1 MPETNT
7 TSAASD
13 ETAEGSTAT
22 PSEASIDTA
31 ETGDTETAPDPAIV
45 ADHADADAGDTEIAP
60 DTPVAEDDTAD
71 AAPAERTVRSFVDCG
86 VHPALA
92 DALAAKGIMAPFPI
106 QELTLPVAT
115 KGHDVIG
122 QARTGTGKTLAFA
135 LALLGRLEPGGGTQ
149 ALVVVPTRE
158 LCIQVAEEM
167 QIGQALGLRTIAVY
181 GGVGYEEQEAAFRE
195 GHEVVV
201 GTPGRLLDHV
211 NKRNLVLDGV
221 TELVLDEADEM
232 LDMGFLPDV
241 ERLIQACSDDRHGM
255 LFSATMPSEVVKLAR
270 RYLDHP
276 TFMRADHEVVQT
288 APNVEQHFFQVHRM
302 DKPRVLARI
311 LQSPERGGVYVFV
324 RTKHMADRLV
334 RELEDLATPAIA
346 IHGDLRQA
354 TREKNLDRFRDGS
367 ATVLVATEVAAR
379 GLDVEN
385 VTHVINYDCPDDEK
399 MYLHRIGRT
408 ARAGSKGVAITFAEF
423 NEIDRL
429 NVVRKKLGQGDNPVA
444 AIFSTSEEL
453 IERFDLPEERP
464 WDAHVAAAKAGTR
477 SDRRAPDS
485 DERGD
490 RGGKGR
496 GGRGDG
502 GRGGRGDGGRGG
514 RDRDGG
520 GRKGQTD
527 GRPKSKRSSEGAGND
542 RDADRSRRDRER
554 AGSRRDEAA
563 AEATE
568 ATTPERD
575 RSEAAEPAARDET
588 APGGS
593 TRDEP
598 TRARRGSR
606 GQRSEREPSGSQAGD
621 ERTAEEQTA
630 PAEGRTRTR
639 TRTRSR
645 TSVTG
650 DGDDRGT
657 TSRDDDGAER
667 EDGGSRR
674 ADRGSSDRDRSSSG
688 RTRARARGGARA
700 PDARRSEDDR
710 TDRSDT
716 AGDRQRADRG
726 DGDGGQRD
734 SGGGRDRSGGRDRG
748 SSGGQGRSGGRDRSS
763 GGGRDRKSGGGRD
776 RGGNGRGGSRGGRSG
791 GGRTER
797 ELDPTVKPVRR
808 GEEAR
813 GEGDPQLARR
823 VKVEHLP

>member
-1 MPETNT
+1 MPDT
-7 TSAASD
+7 TPTPAASD
-13 ETAEGSTAT
+13 VTDEGSTT
-22 PSEASIDTA
+22 PSA
-31 ETGDTETAPDPAIV
+31 EQLPE
-45 ADHADADAGDTEIAP
+45 
-60 DTPVAEDDTAD
+60 AD
-71 AAPAERTVRSFVDCG
+71 AAPAPERQVRSFTDCG
-86 VHPALA
+86 VDPALA
-92 DALAAKGIMAPFPI
+92 EALAAKGIHAPFPI
-106 QELTLPVAT
+106 QELTLPIAT

-135 LALLGRLEPGGGTQ
+135 LALLGRVTPGGGTQ
-149 ALVVVPTRE
+149 ALVIVPTRE
-158 LCIQVAEEM
+158 LCLQVAEEM
-167 QIGQALGLRTIAVY
+167 QLGQARGLRTIAVY

-195 GHEVVV
+195 GHEIVV

-241 ERLIQACSDDRHGM
+241 ERLIEACATDRHGM

-288 APNVEQHFFQVHRM
+288 APNVTQHFFQVHRM

-311 LQSPERGGVYVFV
+311 LQTPDRGGVYVFV

-334 RELEDLATPAIA
+334 RELEELGTPAIA

-408 ARAGSKGVAITFAEF
+408 ARAGSKGVAVTFAEF

-429 NVVRKKLGQGDNPVA
+429 NVVRKKLDQGDNPVA

-464 WDAHVAAAKAGTR
+464 WDAQVAAAKAGTR
-477 SDRRAPDS
+477 TDRRSSD
-485 DERGD
+485 DERG
-490 RGGKGR
+490 
-496 GGRGDG
+496 G
-502 GRGGRGDGGRGG
+502 GRGGRGG
-514 RDRDGG
+514 RDGGG
-520 GRKGQTD
+520 GRKGTSD
-527 GRPKSKRSSEGAGND
+527 GRPKSKRSSEGTGND

-554 AGSRRDEAA
+554 GGGKRDEPKREQAKRDEPKRDQ
-563 AEATE
+563 AERDQ
-568 ATTPERD
+568 PERD
-575 RSEAAEPAARDET
+575 QPERDQAKRDQAKRDEPERSEAD
-588 APGGS
+588 
-593 TRDEP
+593 
-598 TRARRGSR
+598 
-606 GQRSEREPSGSQAGD
+606 REQ
-621 ERTAEEQTA
+621 
-630 PAEGRTRTR
+630 GRTRTR

-645 TSVTG
+645 GGASSERSERDRG
-650 DGDDRGT
+650 SDDRGGRDEP
-657 TSRDDDGAER
+657 TSSG
-667 EDGGSRR
+667 
-674 ADRGSSDRDRSSSG
+674 G
-688 RTRARARGGARA
+688 RTRARARSGARD
-700 PDARRSEDDR
+700 PEARRDSDR
-710 TDRSDT
+710 TGDRGGRERGGESGKRGRSDR
-716 AGDRQRADRG
+716 DR
-726 DGDGGQRD
+726 
-734 SGGGRDRSGGRDRG
+734 GGRDGGDRARGGERNGSERSN
-748 SSGGQGRSGGRDRSS
+748 SERSS
-763 GGGRDRKSGGGRD
+763 GGGGRSRSGRDGGGRGNGRDSGGRSSSRDSGGRSSSRSGRGGGGRD
-776 RGGNGRGGSRGGRSG
+776 
-791 GGRTER
+791 
-797 ELDPTVKPVRR
+797 LDPTVTPARR

-813 GEGDPQLARR
+813 GDGDPQLARR